1 MFYADFEGSAKTK
14 SLLTA
19 KSRKLP
25 EKIYGELD
33 CGYFCPRLTSSP
45 TAFVYSSNLIIFS
58 EKEHKTRFWQTPEF
72 RKMRTEAHKKITGGN
87 TGGTQ
92 VKRKN

>member
-58 EKEHKTRFWQTPEF
+58 EKEHKTDSGKRRSSAKCV
-72 RKMRTEAHKKITGGN
+72 RKLI
-87 TGGTQ
+87 
-92 VKRKN
+92 RK